1 MLISGFDSVL
11 SDLDG
16 VVYAGPNAIP
26 DAVESLNAL
35 AEVNV
40 AHAFITNNAGRSPMS
55 VAAHLRQLGVKT
67 SAEQVFGSADAGAE
81 MLARELNPSSKVL
94 VVGSPYLR
102 ECIAVRGLEVVESH
116 KDEPV
121 AVIQGFDPEVSWND
135 LAEASYAIQ
144 NGAKWVATNTDLTI
158 PRAEGIAPGNG
169 SLVHAVKLA
178 TGVTPRVAGKPESYL
193 FSRAADRLDS
203 KRPLVLGDRL
213 DTDILGGFHAG
224 FSTAMVLT
232 GVDTPATAL
241 GAPVEQRPNYLI
253 ATLADIYRPYPT
265 IKVLGY
271 GVQVGDAVARIA
283 NGKIA
288 VDGNESD
295 LNAWRA
301 ACHAWWLAHPRQ
313 STHESPEIEFTSRG
327 LQMLRR
333 KNGEK
338 Q

>member
-16 VVYAGPNAIP
+16 VVYAGPNGIP
-26 DAVESLNAL
+26 DAVKSLNAL

-40 AHAFITNNAGRSPMS
+40 ALAFITNNAGRSPMS
-55 VAAHLRQLGVKT
+55 VAAHLRQLGIKT

-81 MLARELNPSSKVL
+81 MLARELNPGSKVL
-94 VVGSPYLR
+94 VIGSPYLR

-121 AVIQGFDPEVSWND
+121 AVIQGFDPEVAWHH
-135 LAEASYAIQ
+135 LAEASYAIN

-158 PRAEGIAPGNG
+158 PRAEGLAPGNG
-169 SLVHAVKLA
+169 SLVNAVKLA
-178 TGVTPRVAGKPESYL
+178 TGIEPRVAGKPESYL

-203 KRPLVLGDRL
+203 HRPLVVGDRL
-213 DTDILGGFHAG
+213 DTDILGGFRAG
-224 FSTAMVLT
+224 FSTALVLT
-232 GVDTPATAL
+232 GVDTQRTAL
-241 GAPVEQRPNYLI
+241 GAPVSERPNYLI
-253 ATLADIYRPYPT
+253 STLAELYRPYPT

-271 GVQVGDAVARIA
+271 GVQVGEAVARVQGELIDV
-283 NGKIA
+283 N
-288 VDGNESD
+288 GNEAD

-313 STHESPEIEFTSRG
+313 SDHQTPQIQFTSRG
-327 LQMLRR
+327 LDTLRR
-333 KNGEK
+333 N
-338 Q
+338 QR

>member
-16 VVYAGPNAIP
+16 VVYAGPQAID
-26 DAVESLNAL
+26 DAVDSLNTL

-40 AHAFITNNAGRSPMS
+40 ALAFITNNAGRSPMS
-55 VAAHLRQLGVKT
+55 VAAHLRKLGVKT

-81 MLARELNPSSKVL
+81 MLARELNPGSKVL

-116 KDEPV
+116 QDEPV
-121 AVIQGFDPEVSWND
+121 AVIQGFDPTVSWND
-135 LAEASYAIQ
+135 LAEAAFAIN
-144 NGAKWVATNTDLTI
+144 NGAIWVATNTDMTI

-169 SLVHAVKLA
+169 SLVHAVKAA

-224 FSTAMVLT
+224 FSTALVLT
-232 GVDTPATAL
+232 GVDTPQSAL
-241 GAPVEQRPNYLI
+241 GAPVQQRPNYLI
-253 ATLADIYRPYPT
+253 STLADIYKAYPT

-271 GVQVGDAVARIA
+271 GVQVGEAIARVKDGA
-283 NGKIA
+283 IA

-313 STHESPEIEFTSRG
+313 QIHQSPPIEFTSRG

-333 KNGEK
+333 ATGE
-338 Q
+338 QA

>member
-16 VVYAGPNAIP
+16 VVYAGPQAID
-26 DAVESLNAL
+26 DAVDSLNTL

-40 AHAFITNNAGRSPMS
+40 ALAFITNNAGRSPMS
-55 VAAHLRQLGVKT
+55 VAAHLRKLGVKT

-81 MLARELNPSSKVL
+81 MLARELNPGSKVL

-121 AVIQGFDPEVSWND
+121 AVIQGFDPAVSWND
-135 LAEASYAIQ
+135 LAEAAFAI
-144 NGAKWVATNTDLTI
+144 NNRAIWVATNTDMTI

-169 SLVHAVKLA
+169 SLVHAVKVA

-224 FSTAMVLT
+224 FSTALVLT
-232 GVDTPATAL
+232 GVDTPQSAL
-241 GAPVEQRPNYLI
+241 GAPVQQRPNYLI
-253 ATLADIYRPYPT
+253 STLADIYKPYPT

-271 GVQVGDAVARIA
+271 GVQVGEAVARVKDGA
-283 NGKIA
+283 IA

-313 STHESPEIEFTSRG
+313 QIHQSPSIEFTSRG

-333 KNGEK
+333 ATGE
-338 Q
+338 QS

>member
-16 VVYAGPNAIP
+16 VVYAGPQAID
-26 DAVESLNAL
+26 DAVDSLNTL

-40 AHAFITNNAGRSPMS
+40 ALAFITNNAGRSPMS
-55 VAAHLRQLGVKT
+55 VAAHLRKLGVKT

-81 MLARELNPSSKVL
+81 MLARELNPGSKVL

-121 AVIQGFDPEVSWND
+121 AVIQGFDPAVSWND
-135 LAEASYAIQ
+135 LAEAAFAI
-144 NGAKWVATNTDLTI
+144 NNRAIWVATNTDMTI

-169 SLVHAVKLA
+169 SLVHAVKVA

-224 FSTAMVLT
+224 FSTALVLT
-232 GVDTPATAL
+232 GVDTPQSAL
-241 GAPVEQRPNYLI
+241 GAPVQQRPNYLI
-253 ATLADIYRPYPT
+253 STLADIYKPYPT

-271 GVQVGDAVARIA
+271 GVQVGEAVARVKDGA
-283 NGKIA
+283 IA

-313 STHESPEIEFTSRG
+313 QIHQSPPIEFTSRG

-333 KNGEK
+333 ATGE
-338 Q
+338 QS

>member
-16 VVYAGPNAIP
+16 VVYAGPQAID
-26 DAVESLNAL
+26 DAVDSLNTL

-40 AHAFITNNAGRSPMS
+40 ALAFITNNAGRSPMS
-55 VAAHLRQLGVKT
+55 VAAHLRKLGVKT

-81 MLARELNPSSKVL
+81 MLARELNPGSKVL

-116 KDEPV
+116 QDEPV
-121 AVIQGFDPEVSWND
+121 AVIQGFDPAVSWND
-135 LAEASYAIQ
+135 LAEAAFAIN
-144 NGAKWVATNTDLTI
+144 NGAIWVATNTDMTI

-169 SLVHAVKLA
+169 SLVHAVKVA

-224 FSTAMVLT
+224 FSTALVLT
-232 GVDTPATAL
+232 GVDTPQSAL
-241 GAPVEQRPNYLI
+241 GAPVQQRPNYLI
-253 ATLADIYRPYPT
+253 STLADIYKPYPT

-271 GVQVGDAVARIA
+271 GVQVGEAVARVKD
-283 NGKIA
+283 GVIA

-313 STHESPEIEFTSRG
+313 QIHQSPPIEFTSRG

-333 KNGEK
+333 ATGE
-338 Q
+338 QS